1 VGAFD
6 RAYHG
11 HAMKIDGSQPLRIV
25 AMVLAGGRVG
35 ELSVLTMQRPKAA
48 LPFAGYFRI
57 IDFVLSNLMRAGI
70 NRVGILSQYRPA
82 SLIEHVGTGESWDF
96 VGLDRAA
103 KILPPFWG
111 GEAGD
116 WYQGNADAVDQN
128 WNFLADVEADLVL
141 VLSGDHIYRTDYRD
155 LIQAHLDSGADFTV
169 AVKKMP
175 YDRHY
180 GYAQLDAEHRVVAY
194 TEKPEAPRD
203 EHASLT
209 IYLANTKALRE
220 VFDSDRGRRGELLEF
235 GKDVIPYMLEQGYQ
249 VRGHVFSDYWAY
261 TRTIPMYYE
270 AHQDLLRGRID
281 LDAWGVRTNLQDTLV
296 ASQPPARFGRYA
308 EVNESL
314 ISTGCEI
321 DGEVIRSVLSPGVR
335 VERGAR
341 VIDSILCHNTR
352 VGAGACVV
360 RTISDKHVSIGE
372 QSVCGSASDEGG
384 LFALIGKQARIGSG
398 CRLEAGATLLP
409 GGRTEDGD
417 VLGAPS

>member
-1 VGAFD
+1 
-6 RAYHG
+6 
-11 HAMKIDGSQPLRIV
+11 MKIDGSKSLRIV

-57 IDFVLSNLMRAGI
+57 IDFALSNLMRAGI

-96 VGLDRAA
+96 VGLDRSA

-116 WYQGNADAVDQN
+116 WYQGNADAVGQN
-128 WNFLADVEADLVL
+128 WNFLADVDADLVL
-141 VLSGDHIYRTDYRD
+141 VLSADHIYHTDYRD

-169 AVKKMP
+169 AVKKMA
-175 YDRHY
+175 YDPHY
-180 GYAQLDAEHRVVAY
+180 GYARLDSSHRVLAY
-194 TEKPEAPRD
+194 TEKPDAPRD

-220 VFDSDRGRRGELLEF
+220 VFDSEPGRRGELLEF
-235 GKDVIPYMLEQGYQ
+235 GKDVIPYMLGRYD
-249 VRGHVFSDYWAY
+249 VRGHIYSDYWAY
-261 TRTIPMYYE
+261 TRTIPMYYD

-296 ASQPPARFGRYA
+296 AAQPPARFGPHA
-308 EVNESL
+308 EVSESL
-314 ISTGCEI
+314 VSTGCEI
-321 DGEVIRSVLSPGVR
+321 DGQVLRSVLSPGVR

-341 VIDSILCHNTR
+341 VVDSILCHNTV
-352 VGAGACVV
+352 VGAGSAVF
-360 RTISDKHVSIGE
+360 RTISDKHVTIGAE
-372 QSVCGSASDEGG
+372 TYCGSESEDGSPRIS
-384 LFALIGKQARIGSG
+384 LIGKHGRIGCG
-398 CRLEAGATLLP
+398 CRLEAGVTVLP
-409 GGRTEDGD
+409 GGHVADGD
-417 VLGAPS
+417 SLGPVT